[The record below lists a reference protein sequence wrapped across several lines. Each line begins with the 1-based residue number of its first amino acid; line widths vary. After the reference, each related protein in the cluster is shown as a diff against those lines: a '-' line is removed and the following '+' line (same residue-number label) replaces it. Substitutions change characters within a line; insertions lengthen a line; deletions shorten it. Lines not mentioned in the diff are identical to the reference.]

1 MPLELQKIKQDLDI
15 KLSKEPISAR
25 VLLDRLRLLDDAS
38 RKSGQY
44 QDPRYL
50 PFYYYLSKSIFPK
63 NAFVVG
69 LDLGLHICCFLK
81 GSDTLEEVT
90 AFQRKND
97 YFYSPRLAISN
108 IKDVKGKKFRFR
120 FYQGNISDQKIENFD
135 YAMIIEKTNA
145 DVLAETLELCW
156 SSLNSNGF
164 ISLEHIEF
172 NKSTKG
178 VLSSFCKGKN
188 ANFIEF
194 ETRYGTALIQK

>member
-63 NAFVVG
+63 NSFVVG
-69 LDLGLHICCFLK
+69 LDLGLHVCCFLK
-81 GSDTLEEVT
+81 GSETLESIT
-90 AFQRKND
+90 AFQRKSD

-108 IKDVKGKKFRFR
+108 IKDIKGKKFEFG
-120 FYQGNISDQKIENFD
+120 FYQGNISDQRIGNFD
-135 YAMIIEKTNA
+135 YAMITEKTNA
-145 DVLAETLELCW
+145 DILAETLELCW

-164 ISLEHIEF
+164 ISIEYVGS
-172 NKSTKG
+172 NKLTKG
-178 VLSSFCKGKN
+178 ILTSFCKGKN
-188 ANFIEF
+188 VDFVEF